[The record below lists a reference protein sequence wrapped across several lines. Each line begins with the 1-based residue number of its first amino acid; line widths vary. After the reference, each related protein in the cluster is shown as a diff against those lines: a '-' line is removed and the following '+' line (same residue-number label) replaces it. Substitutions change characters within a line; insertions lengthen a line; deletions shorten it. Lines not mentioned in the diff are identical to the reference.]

1 MTTTTQP
8 MTADELL
15 RMPDDCFRYELVRG
29 ELRRYDLKSHEQGRI
44 TANVAFAL
52 GVYVKASGLGGSCVA
67 GTGFELESAPDHVR
81 APDTAFVRRER
92 AEAARG
98 TPGFFPGAPDVA
110 VEVVSPS
117 DSYTE
122 VEEKVEDWLGAG
134 TLAVIVVDPRRRTV
148 KVHRSLADA
157 VVLTEADVLAI
168 EDIVPGWRMPVQD
181 IFK

>member
-1 MTTTTQP
+1 MTTTTKT

-15 RMPDDCFRYELVRG
+15 NMPDDSFRYELVRG
-29 ELRRYDLKSHEQGRI
+29 ELRKMAPAGHDHGRI
-44 TANVAFAL
+44 AASVAARLYMHVTGGGL
-52 GVYVKASGLGGSCVA
+52 GRVYVAEAGFKLGSD
-67 GTGFELESAPDHVR
+67 PDHVR
-81 APDTAFVRRER
+81 APDAAFVRRER